1 MPGGFTGSALQVA
14 QCPTT
19 PNLATPPAAVNKDCI
34 AAYLTM
40 HVTKS
45 ATGLYL
51 ENVWLWT
58 ADHDLDDAER

>member
-1 MPGGFTGSALQVA
+1 MLGGFTGSGLQVA

-19 PNLATPPAAVNKDCI
+19 PNVATPPTPVNKGCI

-40 HVTKS
+40 HVSKNAS
-45 ATGLYL
+45 GLYL

-58 ADHDLDDAER
+58 ADHDLDDPQR